1 MTPRVKI
8 KLEQI
13 ARLRV
18 VGAIPDGRIAELLGL
33 TRSGLSRI
41 LSLPEYKEAEEC
53 ILTGAL
59 TKMDEAMAGKVEE
72 IRNALR
78 PGIPAAVR
86 ALLDA
91 VTQRRDVRASLVA
104 AKEIIALDPDRTLVA
119 AHPGDEP
126 QAISDLSPIVLEG
139 ALADGNQVAKTIGAV
154 AKITGAVAKT
164 ATKVVQ

>member
-1 MTPRVKI
+1 MTPKVRI

-18 VGAIPDGRIAELLGL
+18 VGSIPDGRIAELLGL
-33 TRSGLSRI
+33 TGSGLSRI
-41 LSLPEYKEAEEC
+41 LALPEYKEAEEC

-78 PGIPAAVR
+78 PGVPAAVR

-91 VTQRRDVRASLVA
+91 VTQRRDTRASIVA
-104 AKEIIALDPDRTLVA
+104 AKEIIALDPDKSLVVRRPEEDGFV
-119 AHPGDEP
+119 PGE
-126 QAISDLSPIVLEG
+126 LSPIVLDK
-139 ALADGNQVAKTIGAV
+139 ALSDGNQVADTIHSV
-154 AKITGAVAKT
+154 AKAKT
-164 ATKVVQ
+164 STRTVQ

>member
-1 MTPRVKI
+1 MTPKVRI

-41 LSLPEYKEAEEC
+41 LSLPEYIEAEQC
-53 ILTGAL
+53 ILTGTL

-78 PGIPAAVR
+78 PGVPAAVR

-91 VTQRRDVRASLVA
+91 VTQRRDTRASIVA
-104 AKEIIALDPDRTLVA
+104 AKEIIALDPDKSLVTRRPEEEGYIPA
-119 AHPGDEP
+119 E
-126 QAISDLSPIVLEG
+126 LSPVVLDN
-139 ALADGNQVAKTIGAV
+139 ALSDGNQVANTIKDV
-154 AKITGAVAKT
+154 AKAKT
-164 ATKVVQ
+164 ATRTVQ

>member
-1 MTPRVKI
+1 MTPKVRI

-18 VGAIPDGRIAELLGL
+18 VGSIPDGRIAELLGL
-33 TRSGLSRI
+33 TSSGLSRI
-41 LSLPEYKEAEEC
+41 LALPEYKEAEEC

-78 PGIPAAVR
+78 PGVPAAVR

-104 AKEIIALDPDRTLVA
+104 AKEIIALDPDRSLVVRR
-119 AHPGDEP
+119 PEEEGLVPDE
-126 QAISDLSPIVLEG
+126 ISPIVMDS
-139 ALADGNQVAKTIGAV
+139 ALSEGNQVANTIHSV
-154 AKITGAVAKT
+154 AKAKT
-164 ATKVVQ
+164 STKVVQ